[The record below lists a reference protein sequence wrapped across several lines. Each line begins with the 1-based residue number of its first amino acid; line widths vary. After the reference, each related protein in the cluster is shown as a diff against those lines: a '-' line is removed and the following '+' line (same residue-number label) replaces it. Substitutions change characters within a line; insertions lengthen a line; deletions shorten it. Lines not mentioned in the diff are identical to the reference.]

1 MINMAIEGFE
11 FSPSGE
17 REFNKLP
24 MELQKRIVEKIELWI
39 SSGNP
44 LSFAKPLVNLPPVTH
59 RFRVGKY
66 RICFYLEGYAIII
79 DGVDTREDAY
89 RRR

>member
-1 MINMAIEGFE
+1 LTHDIQFTPGGA
-11 FSPSGE
+11 
-17 REFNKLP
+17 REFGKL
-24 MELQKRIVEKIELWI
+24 EKQIQKRVLNKVYFYLR
-39 SSGNP
+39 SGNP
-44 LSFAKPLVNLPPVTH
+44 LAFAKPLVNLPPATH

-66 RICFYLEGYAIII
+66 RLTFCLQGNRLVI

>member
-1 MINMAIEGFE
+1 LIKITIEGFD
-11 FSPSGE
+11 FTPGGE
-17 REFNKLP
+17 REFKKLP
-24 MELQKRIVEKIELWI
+24 LQIQKRIVDKTELWI
-39 SSGNP
+39 SSGEP
-44 LSFAKPLVNLPPVTH
+44 LAFAKPLVNLPPATH

-66 RICFYLEGYAIII
+66 RICFYLQGSVIVI

>member
-1 MINMAIEGFE
+1 MIDRVAFTPAGARDFK
-11 FSPSGE
+11 
-17 REFNKLP
+17 KLP
-24 MELQKRIVEKIELWI
+24 HQIQARIVDKLRVYLA
-39 SSGNP
+39 SGQP
-44 LSFAKPLVNLPPVTH
+44 LAFAKPLVNLPPATH

-66 RICFYLEGYAIII
+66 RVCFYVEGTSLVI